1 MGGAKKMSLKQAEKQ
16 QALRDQK
23 MQGDQRRRR
32 SDIPEKKRLGIDLP
46 DFQGKATTED
56 LKKMKAITPYAL
68 ATKYDIRLSKAK
80 NMLYILEKR
89 GLVSLVASTNNL
101 KVYRYVG

>member
-23 MQGDQRRRR
+23 MRGDQRRRR

-46 DFQGKATTED
+46 DLQATNED

-68 ATKYDIRLSKAK
+68 ASKYDIRLSKAK

-101 KVYRYVG
+101 KVYRYIG

>member
-1 MGGAKKMSLKQAEKQ
+1 MSLKQAEKQ
-16 QALRDQK
+16 QALRNQK
-23 MQGDQRRRR
+23 MQGDQRQRR
-32 SDIPEKKRLGIDLP
+32 SDIPAKKRLGIDLP
-46 DFQGKATTED
+46 DLHEKATSED
-56 LKKMKAITPYAL
+56 LRKMKAITPYAL

>member
-1 MGGAKKMSLKQAEKQ
+1 MGGAKKMSLKQAEKRQ
-16 QALRDQK
+16 SSRDQK

-46 DFQGKATTED
+46 DLQGKAASDD
-56 LKKMKAITPYAL
+56 LKKMKAITPYTI

-80 NMLYILEKR
+80 NMLHILEKR
-89 GLVSLVASTNNL
+89 GLVSLVASSNNL
-101 KVYRYVG
+101 KVYRYIG

>member
-1 MGGAKKMSLKQAEKQ
+1 MSLKQAEKQ
-16 QALRDQK
+16 QRLRDQK
-23 MQGDQRRRR
+23 MQGDQRRQR
-32 SDIPEKKRLGIDLP
+32 SEILEKQRLGIDLP
-46 DFQGKATTED
+46 DLHGKATSEE

-101 KVYRYVG
+101 KVYRYIG

>member
-46 DFQGKATTED
+46 DLQATNED
-56 LKKMKAITPYAL
+56 LKRMKAITPYTL
-68 ATKYDIRLSKAK
+68 ASKYDIRLSKAK

-101 KVYRYVG
+101 KVYRYIG

>member
-1 MGGAKKMSLKQAEKQ
+1 MSLKQAEKQ
-16 QALRDQK
+16 QSLRDQK
-23 MQGDQRRRR
+23 MKGDQRRR

-46 DFQGKATTED
+46 DLQGDATNDD

-80 NMLYILEKR
+80 NMLHILEKR

-101 KVYRYVG
+101 KVYRYIG

>member
-1 MGGAKKMSLKQAEKQ
+1 MSLKQAEKQ

-46 DFQGKATTED
+46 DLQATNED
-56 LKKMKAITPYAL
+56 LKRMKAITPYTL
-68 ATKYDIRLSKAK
+68 ASKYDIRLSKAK

-101 KVYRYVG
+101 KVYRYIG

>member
-1 MGGAKKMSLKQAEKQ
+1 MSLKQAEKQ
-16 QALRDQK
+16 QTLRDQK

-46 DFQGKATTED
+46 DLQATNED
-56 LKKMKAITPYAL
+56 LKKMKAITPYTL
-68 ATKYDIRLSKAK
+68 ASKYDIRLSKAK
-80 NMLYILEKR
+80 NMLYILEKK

-101 KVYRYVG
+101 KVYRYIG

>member
-1 MGGAKKMSLKQAEKQ
+1 MSLKQAEKQ
-16 QALRDQK
+16 QTLRDEK
-23 MQGDQRRRR
+23 MQGNQKRRR
-32 SDIPEKKRLGIDLP
+32 SDIPDKQRLGIDIP
-46 DFQGKATTED
+46 DLQGKATSED

-68 ATKYDIRLSKAK
+68 ASKYDIRLSKAK
-80 NMLYILEKR
+80 DMLYILEKR

>member
-32 SDIPEKKRLGIDLP
+32 SDIPEKTRLGIDLP
-46 DFQGKATTED
+46 DLEGNAMSED

-101 KVYRYVG
+101 KVYRYIG

>member
-1 MGGAKKMSLKQAEKQ
+1 MSLKQAEKQ

-23 MQGDQRRRR
+23 MRGDQRRRR

-46 DFQGKATTED
+46 DLQATNED

-68 ATKYDIRLSKAK
+68 ASKYDIRLSKAK

-101 KVYRYVG
+101 KVYRYIG

>member
-1 MGGAKKMSLKQAEKQ
+1 MSLKQAEKQ
-16 QALRDQK
+16 QALRNQK
-23 MQGDQRRRR
+23 MQGDQRQRR
-32 SDIPEKKRLGIDLP
+32 SDILEKQRLGIDLP
-46 DFQGKATTED
+46 DMHGKATSEE

>member
-16 QALRDQK
+16 QRLRDQK
-23 MQGDQRRRR
+23 MQGDQRRQR
-32 SDIPEKKRLGIDLP
+32 SEILEKQRLGIDLP
-46 DFQGKATTED
+46 DLHGKATSEE

-101 KVYRYVG
+101 KVYRYIG